1 MSVSM
6 GLIINIG
13 RSIQDRAASVAKK
26 IGEKLTPEIKNCLN
40 NALTMEEVEEVVR
53 LFLLIVLLIIINVAQ
68 ALISGF
74 FICNSI

>member
-1 MSVSM
+1 MSVSV
-6 GLIINIG
+6 GLIINIR

-53 LFLLIVLLIIINVAQ
+53 FLLIVLLKMGYK
-68 ALISGF
+68 L
-74 FICNSI
+74 

>member
-1 MSVSM
+1 MSVSV
-6 GLIINIG
+6 GLIINIR

-53 LFLLIVLLIIINVAQ
+53 FLLIVLL
-68 ALISGF
+68 
-74 FICNSI
+74 

>member
-1 MSVSM
+1 MSVSV
-6 GLIINIG
+6 GLIINIH

-53 LFLLIVLLIIINVAQ
+53 FLLIVLL
-68 ALISGF
+68 
-74 FICNSI
+74 

>member
-1 MSVSM
+1 M

-53 LFLLIVLLIIINVAQ
+53 LFFIDCLVNINME
-68 ALISGF
+68 
-74 FICNSI
+74 

>member
-1 MSVSM
+1 MSVNSM

-53 LFLLIVLLIIINVAQ
+53 LFLLIVLLI
-68 ALISGF
+68 
-74 FICNSI
+74 

>member
-1 MSVSM
+1 M

-53 LFLLIVLLIIINVAQ
+53 LLIIDCLVNINME
-68 ALISGF
+68 
-74 FICNSI
+74 

>member
-1 MSVSM
+1 MSVSV

-53 LFLLIVLLIIINVAQ
+53 LFFIDCLVNINME
-68 ALISGF
+68 
-74 FICNSI
+74 

>member
-26 IGEKLTPEIKNCLN
+26 IGGKLTPEIKNCLN

-53 LFLLIVLLIIINVAQ
+53 LFFIDCLVNINME
-68 ALISGF
+68 
-74 FICNSI
+74 

>member
-53 LFLLIVLLIIINVAQ
+53 LLIIDCLVNINME
-68 ALISGF
+68 
-74 FICNSI
+74 